1 MKEFLKNFNSV
12 GEFNYSVHISDEF
25 RFVYFN
31 NPKCAC
37 TTIKASLNLACAA
50 ALGRQLEYTNIGDI
64 HDRSR
69 NVLLTPAEIGYSR
82 FVEILADASYFKF
95 SFIREPIRRI
105 ISAFASKFSWK
116 SESLVAL
123 NRRLGRADNLPVV
136 LEEFIKVVS
145 SDDNIRDMDEH
156 WRLQRKQVC
165 FDFVCFDKVGL
176 FENLD
181 SDLAEILCRLF
192 GNEQQIFDVR
202 RRFSGN
208 VSNSNTLMQCLTEE
222 IRSQIGRIYQPDVDM
237 YAAKSNV
244 SGTNL
249 IINPSGPGLSADE
262 NT

>member
-1 MKEFLKNFNSV
+1 MRQFLQNFNSAS
-12 GEFNYSVHISDEF
+12 EFNYSVHISDEF

-37 TTIKASLNLACAA
+37 TTIKASLNMACAA
-50 ALGRQLEYTNIGDI
+50 ALGRKLEYTNIGDI

-82 FVEILADASYFKF
+82 FVEILADPSYFKF

-105 ISAFASKFSWK
+105 ISAFASKLSWK

-123 NRRLGRADNLPVV
+123 NRRLGRSDGAVMV
-136 LEEFIKVVS
+136 LEEFINVLS

-181 SDLAEILCRLF
+181 SDLAEVLCRLF
-192 GNEQQIFDVR
+192 GNGQQIFDVR
-202 RRFSGN
+202 RHFSGN
-208 VSNSNTLMQCLTEE
+208 VSNGSMLM
-222 IRSQIGRIYQPDVDM
+222 
-237 YAAKSNV
+237 
-244 SGTNL
+244 
-249 IINPSGPGLSADE
+249 PGLTKELRAKIGQIYGDDVNMYVAKCNVE
-262 NT
+262 NQLKGVTVGSLY